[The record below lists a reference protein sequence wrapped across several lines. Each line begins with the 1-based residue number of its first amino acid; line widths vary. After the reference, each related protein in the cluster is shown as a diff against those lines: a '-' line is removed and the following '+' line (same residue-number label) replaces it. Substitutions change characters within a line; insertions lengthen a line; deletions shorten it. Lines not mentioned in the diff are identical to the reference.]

1 MLNDGSNVTY
11 HWYRFVDQP
20 VFKQFNWSDE
30 KKQELQDFIVKI
42 HKEWTIDKNY
52 MAPPSTGEL
61 VRIYP
66 QLIVTPPPGLE
77 YRYVPIV
84 TSQN

>member
-1 MLNDGSNVTY
+1 
-11 HWYRFVDQP
+11 
-20 VFKQFNWSDE
+20 
-30 KKQELQDFIVKI
+30 
-42 HKEWTIDKNY
+42 

-77 YRYVPIV
+77 YGYVSIV